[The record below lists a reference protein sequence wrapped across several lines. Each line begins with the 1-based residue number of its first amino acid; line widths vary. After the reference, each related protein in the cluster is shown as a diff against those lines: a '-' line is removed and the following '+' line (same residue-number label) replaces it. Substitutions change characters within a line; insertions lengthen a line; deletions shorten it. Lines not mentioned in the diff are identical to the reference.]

1 MVPHNQNFDFL
12 IELEIVHDRF
22 FLVFCCL
29 NCRLITVVV
38 CCFMF
43 QNRNSNFPILPTIS
57 SLATNRKWSISK
69 QNRYESLAFVG
80 KFSTL
85 ARKSLFRGIMPAG
98 RLISMII
105 MFDLESRTK
114 HSSESEQVNP
124 SPS

>member
-29 NCRLITVVV
+29 NCRSITVVV

-43 QNRNSNFPILPTIS
+43 RNRNSNFPILPTIS
-57 SLATNRKWSISK
+57 SLATIRKWSISK

-98 RLISMII
+98 RLITVMARYLSQSLT
-105 MFDLESRTK
+105 FLNSFPPY
-114 HSSESEQVNP
+114 SSKKLQ
-124 SPS
+124 